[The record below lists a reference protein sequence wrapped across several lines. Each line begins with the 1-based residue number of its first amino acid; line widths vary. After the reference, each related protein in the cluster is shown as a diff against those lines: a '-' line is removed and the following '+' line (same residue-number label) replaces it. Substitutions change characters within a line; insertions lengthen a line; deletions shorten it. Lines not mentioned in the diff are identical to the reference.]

1 MRSRLSCRGFK
12 EIFDG
17 KRRAVNK
24 AYAMTQ
30 GDEASL
36 KTYYYE
42 LGISS
47 IVARLQS
54 ISGRRFRNAAFIGPC
69 ADWFHAEALQTL
81 GLEAITVVDDVKES
95 VDRSLRRMRGQF
107 AGAKAVGVTMEED
120 SWPFPENYFD
130 LIVNNLQLHWV
141 NNVHTACTG
150 WLKSLQPDGALIGAA
165 MGGDTLQEL
174 RIALSL
180 SEQEREGGISAHVS
194 PMLTITDLGN
204 VLNRSEYR
212 LITTTADTNT
222 LLFDDSFSLME
233 FLREVGESNAV
244 LHRRNTVSRETFL
257 AAESIYRHLF
267 AYREGEHKG
276 KLPATFDVMH
286 YIGWREHSS
295 QQKPLKPG
303 TPGINLKDL
312 AEAVGDEDIDL
323 GEIIDKDGKIKV
335 KYLKSRKPRT

>member
-1 MRSRLSCRGFK
+1 MRSRLRCRGFK

-17 KRRAVNK
+17 KRRALNK

-30 GDEASL
+30 GSDASL

-42 LGISS
+42 LGVSS
-47 IVARLQS
+47 LVARLQS

-69 ADWFHAEALQTL
+69 ADLFYAEALRTL
-81 GLEAITVVDDVKES
+81 GLEALTVVDDVKES
-95 VDRSLRRMRGQF
+95 VDRSLARIRGQF
-107 AGAKAVGVTMEED
+107 TGAKVVGVTLEAD
-120 SWPFPENYFD
+120 SWPFPESYFD

-141 NNVHTACTG
+141 NNVHQACTG
-150 WLKSLQPDGALIGAA
+150 WHKSLQPDGALIGAA

-194 PMLTITDLGN
+194 PMLTITDVGN

-212 LITTTADTNT
+212 LITTTADANT
-222 LLFDDSFSLME
+222 LVFDDSFSLME

-244 LHRRNTVSRETFL
+244 QHRRAAVSRETFL
-257 AAESIYRHLF
+257 AAECIYRHLF
-267 AYREGEHKG
+267 AYREGEHTG

-303 TPGINLKDL
+303 TRGVNLKEL
-312 AEAVGDEDIDL
+312 AELVQDDDVDL

-335 KYLKSRKPRT
+335 NYIKSRKPSS